1 MAPKVYCHQCKPLAP
16 VGGFVLT
23 EPEVKMVANTLH
35 KPRKILLAV
44 DGSKHSLAAVVL
56 LRDLPLKDP
65 AQPDCLIT
73 ILGVLNP
80 REASNHAVH
89 LAPLKQSE
97 KLLQEKSLGV
107 ETTLVTGYPAEVIL
121 EHAKQYQSDLI
132 VMGAKGMR
140 ATLGILL
147 GGVAQ
152 QVVEYTGCP
161 VLIVR
166 APYQGMR
173 RVLLTTDGSASSQAT
188 AEYLAQFPL
197 PADAQVQVAHV
208 LPPASLMV
216 PEYLIQT
223 WSLGHDAIVSMPMP
237 TAAESEAQ
245 EAEEELHGQK
255 ILDQAIETLAAAGVH
270 AGRVLL
276 RGDTATELMEYIK
289 AHQIDLVVTG
299 SRGLSQMQSW
309 LLGSVS
315 RKLVHYANC
324 SVLVVRG
331 APEAQP

>member
-1 MAPKVYCHQCKPLAP
+1 
-16 VGGFVLT
+16 
-23 EPEVKMVANTLH
+23 MVTNTLH
-35 KPRKILLAV
+35 RPRKILLAV
-44 DGSKHSLAAVVL
+44 DGSEHSLAAVML

-80 REASNHAVH
+80 REASVSAAHM
-89 LAPLKQSE
+89 APLKQSE
-97 KLLQEKSLGV
+97 KLLTEKSLGV
-107 ETTLVTGYPAEVIL
+107 ETSLVLGYPAETIL
-121 EHAKQYQSDLI
+121 QHAQKELSDLT

-152 QVVEYTGCP
+152 QVVEYTCCP

-166 APYQGMR
+166 APYLGIR
-173 RVLLTTDGSASSQAT
+173 RVLMATDGSASSQEA
-188 AEYLAQFPL
+188 AEYLARFPL
-197 PADAQVQVAHV
+197 PAEAQVQVVHV
-208 LPPASLMV
+208 LPPPSLMV

-237 TAAESEAQ
+237 TPEEMETQ
-245 EAEEELHGQK
+245 QAEEEKRGK
-255 ILDQAIETLAAAGVH
+255 EILERALKTLASGGVQ
-270 AGRVLL
+270 AEPVLL
-276 RGDTATELMEYIK
+276 RGDTATELMTYCTS
-289 AHQIDLVVTG
+289 HQVDLIVTG
-299 SRGLSQMQSW
+299 SRGLSSVQGW

-324 SVLVVRG
+324 SVLVVRSRT
-331 APEAQP
+331 AAQHV